1 MLSSPTRFSS
11 IALLIA
17 SLGLLRPS
25 FGQEQNLEILSVE
38 VEGNLTTSAALILS
52 VCGLEAGE
60 ELNAGAVQD
69 AIKHIYGLGLFSD
82 VQVLADPTPE
92 GVSLMI
98 RVEEY
103 PRVAEIKIDGEK
115 KIKESDIEEVLSLST
130 GKLVSPY
137 EVRNNVNSIK
147 KLYEE
152 KGYRLAQ
159 VESEMYESKQKPG
172 EVVLKFRIKEGSKVK
187 IKKINFVGN
196 HAFTDK
202 RLRSKMSNK
211 EDSFWRGGEFDEE
224 KHEEDKDKLYAYY
237 RKKGFINFTILSD
250 SIWYDESRKHMY
262 IQIEVSEGNRYRFGK
277 VSFSGNEVFPTE
289 RLLKLVAFSEGDFYN
304 QEKYD
309 KTLENIATSYQD
321 EGYWYLKL
329 NDEAKE
335 RGLELDVNY
344 RLEEGSPVHVNLIKI
359 QGNTKTKEKVIR
371 RELSIKPKQ
380 VFKRSVLG
388 RSLRDVMIL
397 NYFSNVTPDWEVLES
412 GDINLILNVE
422 EKPTGQASVGAGY
435 SQRDKVVGTL
445 GLGIPNF
452 LGNGQFVSVS
462 WEFGKYRNSI
472 DFSFTEPW
480 FLDTPTS
487 VGIDVYSVIRSF
499 YGYYDERRKGFGLR
513 LGRRLR
519 WPDNYF
525 RLYWRYRFEDIKY
538 TDVSETYSYLR
549 EHDHYQTSA
558 MTTTLVRDSRDL
570 PQFATSGSV
579 NSFSTELGGGPLG
592 GSWDYHKEI
601 ISSSWYFRTVMDWAL
616 VLKGKLGIVAN
627 YDGGSEIPFSE
638 RFTPGGTDPD
648 GVIRGYDDS
657 RVGPRDLYGRILG
670 GRALIVYNLE
680 YQIPLSAQQFYLIAF
695 VDAGNAYNHISELK
709 PTSNLYR
716 SFGLGFRVVAPM
728 VGIIGFDFAYPLD
741 GPDKGSWMPHFQ
753 IGPGY

>member
-1 MLSSPTRFSS
+1 MLSTPTKFSLF
-11 IALLIA
+11 ALLIT
-17 SLGLLRPS
+17 SLWFLPPS
-25 FGQEQNLEILSVE
+25 FGQEQNLEILSIK
-38 VEGNLTTSAALILS
+38 VEGNLTTSSALILS
-52 VCGLEAGE
+52 VCGLEEGKE
-60 ELNAGAVQD
+60 VNAAEVQD
-69 AIKHIYGLGLFSD
+69 AIKQIYGLGLFSD
-82 VQVLADPTPE
+82 VQVLADPAAE
-92 GVSLMI
+92 GVNLI
-98 RVEEY
+98 LKVEEY
-103 PRVAEIKIDGEK
+103 PRLAEIRIDGEK
-115 KIKESDIEEVLSLST
+115 KIKEKDIEEVLDLTT

-137 EVRNNVNSIK
+137 EVKNNVNSIR

-152 KGYRLAQ
+152 KGYRLAE
-159 VESEMYESKQKPG
+159 VESEIYESKEKPG
-172 EVVLKFRIKEGSKVK
+172 EVVLKFKIKEGSKVK
-187 IKKINFVGN
+187 IKEINFVGN

-202 RLRSKMSNK
+202 RLRSKMSNRQ
-211 EDSFWRGGEFDEE
+211 DSFWRSGEFDKE
-224 KHEEDKDKLYAYY
+224 KYEADNDKLYAYY
-237 RKKGFINFTILSD
+237 RKKGFINFTVLSD
-250 SIWYDESRKHMY
+250 SIWYDDSREHMY

-277 VSFSGNEVFPTE
+277 VTFSGNQVFSTE
-289 RLLKLVAFSEGDFYN
+289 RLVKLVKFNEGDFYD
-304 QEKYD
+304 QEKYG
-309 KTLENIATSYQD
+309 KTVENIATSYQD

-329 NDEAKE
+329 RDETKE
-335 RGLELDVNY
+335 RGLEVDVDY
-344 RLEEGSPVHVNLIKI
+344 SLEEGSPVHVNLIKI

-397 NYFSNVTPDWEVLES
+397 NYFSNVTPDWEVLEN
-412 GDINLILNVE
+412 GDVNLILNVE

-452 LGNGQFVSVS
+452 RGNGQLVSVS

-487 VGIDVYSVIRSF
+487 VGIDIYSVIRSF

-525 RLYWRYRFEDIKY
+525 RLYWGYRFEDIKY
-538 TDVSETYSYLR
+538 TDISEAYGYLR

-579 NSFSTELGGGPLG
+579 NSFSTELGGGLLG

-601 ISSSWYFRTVMDWAL
+601 ISTSWYFRTVRDWAL

-627 YDGGSEIPFSE
+627 YDGGSEVPYSE

-648 GVIRGYDDS
+648 GTIRGYDDS
-657 RVGPRDLYGRILG
+657 RVGPRDAYGRILG

-680 YQIPLSAQQFYLIAF
+680 YQIPLSAQQFYLLAF
-695 VDAGNAYNHISELK
+695 ADAGNAYSHVSNLK
-709 PTSNLYR
+709 PFSNFYR